1 MRVEKQDNR
10 LKILIAV
17 TVITLVVALGVV
29 GAIVISE
36 LISGANGDTGERLNG
51 NYTISV
57 SSGTFAGTG
66 GYSFDGSNK
75 VIETYTEGAEI
86 VTNEYTYIIT
96 KEGDT
101 KYIVLTAIDGDNA
114 GKTTKHE
121 LYSGTLTDENG
132 VVNEFISINETYY
145 YKADN

>member
-17 TVITLVVALGVV
+17 TVCTLVVALGVI

-36 LISGANGDTGERLNG
+36 LISGNNGDTGERLNG
-51 NYTISV
+51 NYSVAV
-57 SSGTFAGTG
+57 SSGTFVGSG

-75 VIETYTEGAEI
+75 VTESYTEGGDI

-96 KEGDT
+96 KEGET
-101 KYIVLTAIDGDNA
+101 KYIVLTAVTGDNA

-132 VVNEFISINETYY
+132 VVREFISINETYY